1 MDKTDGQQLFEEL
14 SYKKK
19 SSYERF
25 PEQTEAAKKYCMG
38 YSEFLDE
45 CKTEREAVAYAVK
58 KAEAH
63 GFEKF
68 DFGMPVKLGGKYYY
82 NNRNKNLFMF
92 VIGKNGLNNGIAI
105 EASHIDSPRIDIKAN
120 PLYEAD
126 GMAFFKTH
134 YYGGIKKYQWTAI
147 PLALHGIV
155 VKRNGKTVDIKIGED
170 ENDPIFYIN
179 DILPHL
185 GKDQYKKTLGESIEG
200 EQLNLLV
207 GCEEYNDES
216 VDEKIKLNVLN
227 ILNEKYGITEE
238 DLLSA
243 ELSAVPAFKCRD
255 VGFDRGLI
263 ASYGHD
269 DRVCAYPMLDAILNV
284 DEPERTV
291 MAVFADKEETGSNG
305 NTGLKTSVMCDII
318 SDLCDT
324 LGNNERTVRARS
336 MCLSA
341 DVAAGYDP
349 NFAYAY
355 EKRNSAILNSGIAV
369 CKFTGSRG
377 KSDTNDANAEYVG
390 KIRKIFDSSDI
401 VWQMCEMGKVDQGGG
416 GTVAKYVS
424 EKNIDTIDVG
434 VAVIS
439 MHAPYEVVAKND
451 VYNMYK
457 ACLEFFKYT
466 DNEL

>member
-1 MDKTDGQQLFEEL
+1 MEKTEGQQLFEEI

-19 SSYERF
+19 TSYEKF
-25 PEQTEAAKKYCMG
+25 PEQTDEAKKYCMG
-38 YSEFLDE
+38 YAKFLDE
-45 CKTEREAVAYAVK
+45 CKTEREAVEYAIN
-58 KAEAH
+58 EAKTH
-63 GFEKF
+63 GFEEF
-68 DFGMPVKLGGKYYY
+68 DFGMQVKTGGKYYY
-82 NNRNKNLFMF
+82 NNRGKNLFMF
-92 VIGKNGLNNGIAI
+92 VIGSDGLDTGIAI
-105 EASHIDSPRIDIKAN
+105 EAAHIDSPRIDIKAN
-120 PLYEAD
+120 PLYESD

-147 PLALHGIV
+147 PLALHGV
-155 VKRNGKTVDIKIGED
+155 VIKKNGKTVEIKIGED
-170 ENDPIFYIN
+170 ENDPVFYIN

-185 GKDQYKKTLGESIEG
+185 GKDQYQKTLGESIEG

-207 GCEEYNDES
+207 GCEEYADEA
-216 VDEKIKLNVLN
+216 VGEKIKLNVLN

-238 DLLSA
+238 DFLSA

-255 VGFDRGLI
+255 VGFDRGLM

-269 DRVCAYPMLDAILNV
+269 DRVCAYPMLCAMLNV
-284 DEPERTV
+284 NEPKKTV

-318 SDLCDT
+318 SDICET
-324 LGNNERTVRARS
+324 LGKNERAVRSKS
-336 MCLSA
+336 MCMSA

-355 EKRNSAILNSGIAV
+355 EKKNSAILNSGIAV

-390 KIRKIFDSSDI
+390 KVRRIFDSSDV

-424 EKNIDTIDVG
+424 ERNIDTIDVG

-457 ACLEFFKYT
+457 ACQAFFDY
-466 DNEL
+466 DDSEI